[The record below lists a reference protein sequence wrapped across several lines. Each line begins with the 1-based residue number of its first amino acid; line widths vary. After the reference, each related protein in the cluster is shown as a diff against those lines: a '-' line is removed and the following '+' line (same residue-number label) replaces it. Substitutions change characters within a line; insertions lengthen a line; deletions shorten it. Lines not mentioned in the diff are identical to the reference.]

1 MSVERLAVD
10 LSDGDLVLLGSVGKG
25 KNLEYKESLVKRFGS
40 SDPADLVGE
49 VLAYIARE
57 GMDSPEIFLALDS
70 RSVLVKSFY
79 FPFRAAGK
87 IEAALDFELER
98 SLPIKREQLYVDW
111 IFGPRVGKGT
121 FISAGCVEDE
131 LLGKLKSRFAESGLQ
146 LADIVENVTPVLA
159 LPGVLDGE
167 PKKLILDFGRER
179 VGLFSLEGGLLRN
192 RDLILRG
199 TESVIKELEHVDLN
213 FDAAYRLLFFTDF
226 TQEELSSEAQEAV
239 EALNRLIGQIFN
251 YVQVYNEQTG
261 FMPDQ
266 VSICGEGSEITG
278 IESLIEK
285 ILGVR
290 TVKLLPH
297 ELLTLF
303 EDNYEAGNAL
313 RAYGLLNLDRKE
325 RLSFLTE
332 EDKALAAS
340 GSSIH
345 VKYFAGWAAVLL
357 LGFMVYFGADLY
369 HKSRIVN
376 RTEALTE
383 KVFSE
388 NIPGAQSGFSH
399 AQQVS
404 ILNSRINELKRKL
417 RNNSGGAGS
426 AIEVLRVVH
435 AAVNKGLRVTLAEL
449 TLDPRRL
456 SLSGLANNF
465 KDVESLRIQLEKSG
479 FFSSVNIKGAAAE
492 KKTKKVRFTLE
503 LQRKSL
509 EG

>member
-40 SDPADLVGE
+40 DDPVDLVNE
-49 VLAYIARE
+49 VAAYIVRE
-57 GMDSPEIFLALDS
+57 EMNSPEIFIALDS
-70 RSVLVKSFY
+70 RSVLLKSFY

-131 LLGKLKSRFAESGLQ
+131 LLLNLKNVFAENGLR
-146 LADIVENVTPVLA
+146 LSEIVEGVTPVMS
-159 LPGVLDGE
+159 LPGVLEGE
-167 PKKLILDFGRER
+167 SKKLILDFGRER
-179 VGLFSLEGGLLRN
+179 VGIFSLENGLLRN
-192 RDLILRG
+192 RDLILQG
-199 TESVIKELEHVDLN
+199 TESVIKLLEQSDLN

-226 TQEELSSEAQEAV
+226 AQEELGSEAQAAIA
-239 EALNRLIGQIFN
+239 ALSRLIGQIFN
-251 YVQVYNEQTG
+251 YVQVYNEQSG
-261 FMPDQ
+261 FMPDLI
-266 VSICGEGSEITG
+266 SICGEGAEITG
-278 IESLIEK
+278 IEGLIEK
-285 ILGVR
+285 MLGVR

-313 RAYGLLNLDRKE
+313 KAYGLLNLERKE
-325 RLSFLTE
+325 RLSFLAE
-332 EDKALAAS
+332 EDKAYAAS
-340 GSSIH
+340 GSSKQ
-345 VKYFAGWAAVLL
+345 VKYFAGWAAVLF
-357 LGFMVYFGADLY
+357 LGFMVYFGANLY
-369 HKSRIVN
+369 HKSSIVG

-388 NIPGAQSGFSH
+388 NIPGAQRGFSH
-399 AQQVS
+399 AQRVS
-404 ILNSRINELKRKL
+404 ILKTRIHELKRKL

-435 AAVNKGLRVTLAEL
+435 AAVNNGLTISFAEL

-479 FFSSVNIKGAAAE
+479 FFSAVSIKGAAAE

-503 LQRKSL
+503 LQRKPL